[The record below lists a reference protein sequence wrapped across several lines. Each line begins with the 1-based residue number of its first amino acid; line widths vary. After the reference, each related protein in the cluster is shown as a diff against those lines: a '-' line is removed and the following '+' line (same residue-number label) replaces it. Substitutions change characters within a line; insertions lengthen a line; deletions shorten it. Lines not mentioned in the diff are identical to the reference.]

1 LRGVILPC
9 CGSKFDAKEDEE
21 IYKLRHD
28 LKKTSI
34 TQQPQKHR
42 TDEVNTSEVQFKS
55 NNSWVE

>member
-1 LRGVILPC
+1 LVLFSCVADRL
-9 CGSKFDAKEDEE
+9 AKEDEE